1 MSIDNDQEASQ
12 ITYCLDKASLDE
24 KNVQM
29 FGLGGETFHISLL
42 TIDAGVLVVK
52 ETSGDKHIGVD
63 FRGRTV
69 IRFNNQTKWKC
80 EMDICRNRRVVR
92 QLQDAWEAEL
102 ILECE
107 CVDPGRQLF
116 NSMTSIG

>member
-12 ITYCLDKASLDE
+12 ITYCLDKGSLDE

-29 FGLGGETFHISLL
+29 FGLSGETFHISLL
-42 TIDAGVLVVK
+42 TIDDSVLVVK
-52 ETSGDKHIGVD
+52 GTSGDKHLGGD

-80 EMDICRNRRVVR
+80 EMDICRIWRAVL
-92 QLQDAWEAEL
+92 QLQAACEVEL
-102 ILECE
+102 FLEFE
-107 CVDPGRQLF
+107 CVD
-116 NSMTSIG
+116 